1 MSVHK
6 LKNVILFNGIITHI
20 VTRISWEPLGDPA
33 PSAVNLALAII
44 LMFVIFLQAIF
55 NAWQDWSTNK
65 VMNGINNMLPTHTLV
80 LRDGK
85 QSTIDATNLVNG
97 DIVYIK
103 MGNKIPADMRLIQ
116 VSDDLRFDRSILTGE
131 SEAIAGSVDSTD
143 PNFLETHNIA
153 MMGTHCVNGS
163 AMGIVIGT
171 GDNTMMGKI
180 AKLSATSSN
189 QRTLLQIEILRFVL
203 IIAGLS
209 ISVGIICLIAW
220 AAWLRVTF
228 PDYLTLPNALI
239 DVISVIVAFV
249 PEGKYPICCQDQ
261 NLY

>member
-1 MSVHK
+1 MW
-6 LKNVILFNGIITHI
+6 LFYNC
-20 VTRISWEPLGDPA
+20 RISWKPLGDPNPA
-33 PSAVNLALAII
+33 PVNLALAVI

-65 VMNGINNMLPTHTLV
+65 VMSGINNMLPTHTLV

-85 QSTIDATNLVNG
+85 QTTINALDLVTG
-97 DIVYIK
+97 DVVYIK
-103 MGNKIPADMRLIQ
+103 MGNKVAADVRLIQ

-131 SEAIAGSVDSTD
+131 SEPIAGSVDVTD
-143 PNFLETHNIA
+143 PNFLETQNIA

-163 AMGIVIGT
+163 ATGLVIGT

-180 AKLSATSSN
+180 ARLSAANSN

-209 ISVGIICLIAW
+209 ISVGIICLITW
-220 AAWLRVTF
+220 AAWLRV
-228 PDYLTLPNALI
+228 DYPTYLSLPNALI

-249 PEGKYPICCQDQ
+249 PEGNAWQIVRDMIVRH
-261 NLY
+261 

>member
-1 MSVHK
+1 
-6 LKNVILFNGIITHI
+6 
-20 VTRISWEPLGDPA
+20 LGDPNPA
-33 PSAVNLALAII
+33 PVNLALAVI

-80 LRDGK
+80 LRNGQ
-85 QSTIDATNLVNG
+85 QSTIDATNLVTG

-103 MGNKIPADMRLIQ
+103 MGNKIPADCRLVQ

-131 SEAIAGSVDSTD
+131 SEAIAGSVETTD

-163 AMGIVIGT
+163 AIGVVIAT
-171 GDNTMMGKI
+171 GDDTMMGKI
-180 AKLSATSSN
+180 ARLSATGSN
-189 QRTLLQIEILRFVL
+189 QRTLLQVEILRFVL

-209 ISVGIICLIAW
+209 ISVGITCLITW
-220 AAWLRVTF
+220 AAWLRVDY

-249 PEGKYPICCQDQ
+249 PEGRQ
-261 NLY
+261 NRLDRVFLLEYSC